1 MFEIPKIVRQ
11 RLQQADNASVPHPDA
26 NVLTAFAESSLL
38 PPERTAV
45 LDHLSYCAECREV
58 LAFTLPAMEAGQ
70 AVLPVPRRRGVS
82 WPTLRWAFVSAGI
95 VALSVFGFVEYGH
108 RDDSLKVAKNSPP
121 PAAIQRGQ
129 SVAAPAVRDERSA
142 NEEQSQ
148 PTAAVSATPEKDRRE
163 PPQRTE
169 LAKDFSAPAV
179 HGSLAHGPLAHGPR
193 QSNQFQQQNAN
204 TFQIPARVQNA
215 PEAKQELRPPTATG
229 GSGASEMVEVQ
240 SQSAQLDGQSQATD
254 SVVAA
259 NKATPQPLLPSAS
272 DGEVSRAKS
281 APAAVAAKAAPA
293 GLETQGRTLQAL
305 RLVTPTWTV
314 NSGRLQ
320 RSLDQGQTWQDVNV
334 MASSDAG
341 ASMELVIATS
351 KAGKTRKDKK
361 AVSAAPVF
369 RAVAANGPDVWA
381 GGTAAALYHS
391 SDAGAHWVQVMPA
404 SQSATLSGDILTLEF
419 PDTQYGRISTS
430 TGEVWSTSDN
440 GHSWKKQQ

>member
-58 LAFTLPAMEAGQ
+58 LAFALPAMEAGQ
-70 AVLPVPRRRGVS
+70 AVLPVPRRKRVS
-82 WPTLRWAFVSAGI
+82 WPTLRWAFVTAGI

-108 RDDSLKVAKNSPP
+108 RDDSLKVAKNFPP
-121 PAAIQRGQ
+121 PAAIQRDQ

-142 NEEQSQ
+142 NEERSQ
-148 PTAAVSATPEKDRRE
+148 ATAAVSATPERDRRE
-163 PPQRTE
+163 PPKQSK

-179 HGSLAHGPLAHGPR
+179 HRQLAHGPR
-193 QSNQFQQQNAN
+193 QTNQFQQQNAN

-229 GSGASEMVEVQ
+229 GSGASGMVEVQ
-240 SQSAQLDGQSQATD
+240 SQSAQVDVRSQATD
-254 SVVAA
+254 SLVAT
-259 NKATPQPLLPSAS
+259 NKPQPVPSSAS

-281 APAAVAAKAAPA
+281 APAAVAAPAAPSA
-293 GLETQGRTLQAL
+293 LETQGRTLQGL
-305 RLVTPTWTV
+305 NLITPTWMV

-320 RSLDQGQTWQDVNV
+320 RSSDEGQSWQDVNV
-334 MASSDAG
+334 AASADTG
-341 ASMELVIATS
+341 ASLEVAIAS
-351 KAGKTRKDKK
+351 KPRRALKEKK
-361 AVSAAPVF
+361 AISAAPVF
-369 RAVAANGPDVWA
+369 RAVVANGPDVWA

-391 SDAGAHWVQVMPA
+391 SDAGAHWARVIP
-404 SQSATLSGDILTLEF
+404 SSDSATLSGDILRLEF
-419 PDTQYGRISTS
+419 PDAQNGRISTS
-430 TGEVWSTSDN
+430 TGEVWTTTDS
-440 GHSWKKQQ
+440 GQSWKKQ

>member
-1 MFEIPKIVRQ
+1 
-11 RLQQADNASVPHPDA
+11 
-26 NVLTAFAESSLL
+26 
-38 PPERTAV
+38 
-45 LDHLSYCAECREV
+45 
-58 LAFTLPAMEAGQ
+58 
-70 AVLPVPRRRGVS
+70 
-82 WPTLRWAFVSAGI
+82 
-95 VALSVFGFVEYGH
+95 VFGFVEYGH
-108 RDDSLKVAKNSPP
+108 RDDSLKVAKNAPP
-121 PAAIQRGQ
+121 PAAIQHDQ

-142 NEEQSQ
+142 NEERSQ

-163 PPQRTE
+163 PPQQTE

-179 HGSLAHGPLAHGPR
+179 HGPLAHGPR
-193 QSNQFQQQNAN
+193 QTNQFQQQNAN

-229 GSGASEMVEVQ
+229 GSGASGMVEVQ
-240 SQSAQLDGQSQATD
+240 SQSAQLDVQSQATD

-259 NKATPQPLLPSAS
+259 NKPTPQPLSPSAS

-281 APAAVAAKAAPA
+281 APAAVAAQAPPSVS
-293 GLETQGRTLQAL
+293 ETQGRTFQAL
-305 RLVTPTWTV
+305 NLITPTWMV

-334 MASSDAG
+334 AANADTG
-341 ASMELVIATS
+341 ASLEVAIATS

-361 AVSAAPVF
+361 AVSTAPVF

-391 SDAGAHWVQVMPA
+391 SDAGAHWMQVTPA

-419 PDTQYGRISTS
+419 PDAQYGRISTS